1 MKIWSRVTFIPLLWL
16 TISFTGMCLALST
29 AHADVLTFEADMDP
43 SQEIPPHN
51 TPGYG
56 DATLTL
62 DTSSGFI
69 TNVDGSFSDLLGGA
83 T

>member
-1 MKIWSRVTFIPLLWL
+1 MKVGSRVGRLPLQWL
-16 TISFTGMCLALST
+16 TVSLTGACLVLCT
-29 AHADVLTFEADMDP
+29 ARADVVTFEANMDP